1 MWDVSGL
8 LAVVRGGDGYSCVRM
23 VGNLAVGCTG
33 VGMAARA
40 WWRVTLGWVLPMVV
54 ILMPWC
60 GVEGYVLPGRVWMGL
75 GVVPACH
82 AWGLRWTPVAVEG

>member
-1 MWDVSGL
+1 
-8 LAVVRGGDGYSCVRM
+8 
-23 VGNLAVGCTG
+23 
-33 VGMAARA
+33 
-40 WWRVTLGWVLPMVV
+40 MVV

-75 GVVPACH
+75 GVVPACP